1 MKMDKILKTNGNWSW
16 RKILAIFLVPIT
28 MFVLSTWYSRYAWM
42 RDQCYKVATNE
53 NLVVKTGE
61 NLEKKDTDLQ
71 KQIDG
76 LKAELD
82 KKIGIAHGRMTSE
95 TEKREAKDDQ
105 LMQLIIDLLKQQQ
118 RQLEVQ
124 QQQLEKV
131 K

>member
-1 MKMDKILKTNGNWSW
+1 MIDKLKDSDGTWSW
-16 RKILAIFLVPIT
+16 KKIGALFLVPLT
-28 MFVLSTWYSRYAWM
+28 MWTLSTWYGRYSWM

-61 NLEKKDTDLQ
+61 NLEKKDIDLQ
-71 KQIDG
+71 KQIDN
-76 LKAELD
+76 LKDDLD
-82 KKIGIAHGRMTSE
+82 KKIGIAHGRMTGE

-124 QQQLEKV
+124 QEQLEKV